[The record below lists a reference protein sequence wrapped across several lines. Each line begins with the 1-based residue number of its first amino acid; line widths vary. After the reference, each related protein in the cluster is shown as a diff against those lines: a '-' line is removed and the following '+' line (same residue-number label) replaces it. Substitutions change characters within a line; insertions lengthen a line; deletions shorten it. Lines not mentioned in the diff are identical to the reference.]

1 MQQSVTFYST
11 IKSSEV
17 EWLWYPYIPLG
28 KITLVQGDPGEGK
41 STLALKLASIVSA
54 GGMMPDGSVSDNKH
68 KVMYQCVEDDVS
80 DTIKPRLENNGAN
93 LENVAFIGDGLYPD
107 DSFDEVSLLE
117 TIKSLD
123 VRLFV
128 IDPVQSFIGKNSN
141 VYDVGRIRE
150 FMGMIA
156 RVANNTN
163 CAFILISHL
172 NKNESGKDL
181 YRGLGSIDFVASA
194 RSVLQI
200 GRLSEESNIRVI
212 KHIKSSLA
220 PEGDSF
226 AFEIVDDSGVE
237 WIGNI
242 DVDEDIVGADLAN
255 HSNGSKYEIIK
266 KKLKSW
272 LCNEDL
278 PYSEVLSRSQ
288 AINISVRT
296 MNEAKKEL
304 KIRSIK
310 RDGHWYWHLDNDV
323 GKNE

>member
-1 MQQSVTFYST
+1 MSQSVTFYST

-17 EWLWYPYIPLG
+17 EWLWYPYIPFG

-54 GGMMPDGSVSDNKH
+54 AGMMPDGRISDNKH
-68 KVMYQCVEDDVS
+68 KVMYQCVEDDIS
-80 DTIKPRLENNGAN
+80 DTIKPRLENNGAD
-93 LENVAFIGDGLYPD
+93 LENVAFIGDGLNPTD
-107 DSFDEVSLLE
+107 FFDEESLLE
-117 TIKSLD
+117 TIRTFD

-141 VYDVGRIRE
+141 VYDVCRIRE

-156 RVANNTN
+156 RVANRTN
-163 CAFILISHL
+163 CAFVLISHL

-200 GRLSEESNIRVI
+200 GRLSDGSNIRVI

-220 PEGDSF
+220 PEGDCF

-237 WIGNI
+237 WIGNV
-242 DVDEDIVGADLAN
+242 DVDEEIAVSDQAIQ
-255 HSNGSKYEIIK
+255 SKGNKYGIIK

-272 LCNEDL
+272 LRKDDL

-288 AINISVRT
+288 ALNVGVRT

-304 KIRSIK
+304 KIHSIK
-310 RDGHWYWHLDNDV
+310 RDGHWYWHMDKEERNIS
-323 GKNE
+323 